1 MKILNSPQRRYAKLK
16 KRYLKVVNEYT
27 ELRLLAAE
35 KPLLSEK
42 EFQKIEARVA
52 KLNDEMD
59 GIMQEL
65 AQFKPLRGGV

>member
-1 MKILNSPQRRYAKLK
+1 MN
-16 KRYLKVVNEYT
+16 VVNEYT

-42 EFQKIEARVA
+42 EFQKIEARIA

-59 GIMQEL
+59 DITQEL
-65 AQFKPLRGGV
+65 AQFKL